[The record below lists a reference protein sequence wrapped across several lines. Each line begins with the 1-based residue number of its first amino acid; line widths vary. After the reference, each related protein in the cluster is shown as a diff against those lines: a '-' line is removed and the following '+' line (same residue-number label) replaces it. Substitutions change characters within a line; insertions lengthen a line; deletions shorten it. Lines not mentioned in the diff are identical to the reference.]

1 MSAGSENQTAIQYKI
16 DAVEAKISA
25 KEIDST
31 GNVEIERRQELA
43 ARHESAAT
51 ATGPGREPNMV
62 VTGSRRP
69 ARVGGLAATRC
80 P

>member
-51 ATGPGREPNMV
+51 
-62 VTGSRRP
+62 
-69 ARVGGLAATRC
+69 
-80 P
+80 